1 MAAVLTNVYDESVPW
16 LGWALY
22 PVATMT
28 ALARVNNERHWG
40 SDVFLGGALGYF
52 IGRMVVDFSPFVGNP
67 SISVAPMSGKG
78 LNGLRFIHK
87 I

>member
-1 MAAVLTNVYDESVPW
+1 MPW
-16 LGWALY
+16 LGWVLY

-28 ALARVNNERHWG
+28 SLARINNERHWG

-52 IGRMVVDFSPFVGNP
+52 IGRMVVHFSPFRGNRDV
-67 SISVAPMSGKG
+67 SIAPMSDSDV
-78 LNGLRFIHK
+78 NGLRIVHK